1 MSDMKELY
9 ANDPG
14 AVMMLE
20 GIDQIIFDAKI
31 SALESILSES
41 RFEGFA
47 TVSEFIKAI
56 DNDIVLLN
64 KMKIENGVK

>member
-1 MSDMKELY
+1 MTDMKELY

-47 TVSEFIKAI
+47 TASEFIKAI

-64 KMKIENGVK
+64 KMKIEKGVK